1 MVEKLLNV
9 QLFTITKS
17 SGVLLIMTHPNSM
30 TKANAMT
37 ILRPVSCLKTSI
49 HPSSRL
55 ERLRLGLPI
64 SENLWD
70 PRWGNKLCLS
80 QNVSSLKTIED
91 SGVLR
96 MTTLSNVSLLTNV
109 IHLETWKYLIRLLLS
124 TLIMHKL
131 LSLVK
136 FRMAII
142 SLKNLILRL
151 RLFMDL
157 KKSVSTSRF
166 NMKRSSQDALFYPL

>member
-1 MVEKLLNV
+1 VFLLSSFHAMITILVSNGNQIEKNSLYCKEKFLFSRQLRNKKCMKIDKGCLMVEKLLNV
-9 QLFTITKS
+9 QLFTVMKS

-30 TKANAMT
+30 TKANATT

-55 ERLRLGLPI
+55 ERLRLDLLI

-70 PRWGNKLCLS
+70 QRWGNKLCLS

-91 SGVLR
+91 FGVLR

-124 TLIMHKL
+124 T
-131 LSLVK
+131 
-136 FRMAII
+136 
-142 SLKNLILRL
+142 
-151 RLFMDL
+151 
-157 KKSVSTSRF
+157 
-166 NMKRSSQDALFYPL
+166 